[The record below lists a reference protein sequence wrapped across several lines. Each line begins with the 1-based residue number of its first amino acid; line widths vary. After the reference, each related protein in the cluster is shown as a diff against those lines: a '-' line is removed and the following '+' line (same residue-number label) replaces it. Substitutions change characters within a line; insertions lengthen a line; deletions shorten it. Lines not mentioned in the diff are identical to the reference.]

1 MIVRREDTLIHKNH
15 LTLCVRKGG
24 EGGEEKHN
32 ELNQQKK
39 QIIVIE
45 ITCTYYN
52 PVNTIIITITNIQIF
67 TCIHRTIYDPPD
79 GAEGT
84 GLSSPI

>member
-15 LTLCVRKGG
+15 LMLCVREGG
-24 EGGEEKHN
+24 EEGGEEKHN

-39 QIIVIE
+39 QIIIIE

-52 PVNTIIITITNIQIF
+52 TVNTIIITITNI
-67 TCIHRTIYDPPD
+67 
-79 GAEGT
+79 
-84 GLSSPI
+84 